1 MLNSGHA
8 IPAVGLGTSR
18 LGTMEEDVVRAIKD
32 AVDVG
37 YRHFDT
43 AALYVI
49 LFFFSFLILKTF
61 SYFNEKAIGK
71 ALEELRTS
79 GKVKR
84 EELFITTKVWS
95 NSHTEELALASVR
108 RSLANLRLEYLDLV
122 LVHWPQSFRSG
133 GDYIPRV
140 NGNIS
145 GTILAPVDPTKE
157 NFTLAY
163 KGLEQAVALNLTR
176 SIGVSN
182 FNRGQLEKLLQT
194 PNLAIKPAVNQVELH
209 PFLSQKDLLEYATSV
224 GVRLEAYSP
233 LRRGDAK
240 MLENPSLKAIAAK
253 YGKSVAQ
260 VVLRWQLQR
269 GVIVI
274 PKTSRRAR
282 MVENADLFSPGF
294 LLTAEEVATVE
305 TLNADDRLIK
315 FEDSAHLAEYPF

>member
-79 GKVKR
+79 GKMKR

-108 RSLANLRLEYLDLV
+108 RSLANLRLEHLDLV

-133 GDYIPRV
+133 GDTFP
-140 NGNIS
+140 
-145 GTILAPVDPTKE
+145 E
-157 NFTLAY
+157 
-163 KGLEQAVALNLTR
+163 
-176 SIGVSN
+176 
-182 FNRGQLEKLLQT
+182 
-194 PNLAIKPAVNQVELH
+194 
-209 PFLSQKDLLEYATSV
+209 
-224 GVRLEAYSP
+224 
-233 LRRGDAK
+233 
-240 MLENPSLKAIAAK
+240 
-253 YGKSVAQ
+253 
-260 VVLRWQLQR
+260 
-269 GVIVI
+269 
-274 PKTSRRAR
+274 
-282 MVENADLFSPGF
+282 
-294 LLTAEEVATVE
+294 
-305 TLNADDRLIK
+305 
-315 FEDSAHLAEYPF
+315 